1 MRVVMESF
9 SLFPSKDNKRTAFYY
24 ALDRKEN
31 TPSLSVDFIKNTAF
45 DFGTGKAYDNIS
57 IVQAIKKC
65 SVSAALEYL
74 AHFDFSFSRLTE
86 DSSAEKKENHLTL
99 TKTEKITHP
108 ALLNYLNERKLIDF
122 KNELSEIHYTVK
134 RKNYFG
140 IGFKNDSDGYE
151 IRNKYAKICMGKKD
165 ITTIKN
171 KTELLRIFEG
181 FSDYFSFLKLNQN
194 NIFPPSDFL
203 ILNSVSMFFKAKNV
217 MKKYPKLELYL
228 DNDTAGNNLT
238 DEIISEFHQAKD
250 CRILYKNQKDLNEFI
265 QSKNGNE

>member
-1 MRVVMESF
+1 
-9 SLFPSKDNKRTAFYY
+9 
-24 ALDRKEN
+24 
-31 TPSLSVDFIKNTAF
+31 
-45 DFGTGKAYDNIS
+45 
-57 IVQAIKKC
+57 
-65 SVSAALEYL
+65 
-74 AHFDFSFSRLTE
+74 
-86 DSSAEKKENHLTL
+86 
-99 TKTEKITHP
+99 
-108 ALLNYLNERKLIDF
+108 
-122 KNELSEIHYTVK
+122 
-134 RKNYFG
+134 
-140 IGFKNDSDGYE
+140 
-151 IRNKYAKICMGKKD
+151 MGKKD